1 MALAAWVVLSA
12 SAKLAHGQGTGGP
25 IVNDSKVGY
34 IDCAIPSDV
43 FRVRYDSTSNN
54 RVPSRAE
61 FFYAKGAPLGP
72 GLPFPE
78 RSVDYQDISAYL
90 ELRLQPG
97 LSGFLDVPARFLNPD
112 INDNT
117 GGFGDLNAGFKYALR
132 TTDSEVLSFQLRTFV
147 PTGDAQRGL
156 GTNHVS
162 LEPAILFYE
171 SLGER
176 AGVEAECRYWVPI
189 GGTDFA
195 GEVVRYGIGAHYD
208 IYTNNGM
215 RLSPVVEVV
224 GWTVLAGK
232 ESVLIHWAVAWCAT
246 PTARRSSIPSSACD
260 WNSPIRQICTLAGS
274 RPDRRPLVRKHV
286 PLRIA
291 VAPTNQNQSL
301 VERAG
306 AALSSRSNVIANS
319 CPISTS
325 DKARG
330 IARTA
335 VDCRSV
341 FEPLRC
347 SGNRDSAV
355 SSLAA
360 CQFFQLQP

>member
-1 MALAAWVVLSA
+1 MLSIRRKADPGQSFEKCTRRPSGLTASIWVAFAAWVLLSA
-12 SAKLAHGQGTGGP
+12 SAKLVNGQGTGGP

-34 IDCAIPSDV
+34 IDCAIPSDI
-43 FRVRYDSTSNN
+43 FRVRYDSTYNN

-61 FFYAKGAPLGP
+61 FFYAQGAPLGP

-78 RSVDYQDISAYL
+78 SSVDYQDISAYM

-97 LSGFLDVPARFLNPD
+97 LSGFVDVPVRFLNPD

-117 GGFGDLNAGFKYALR
+117 RGIGDLNAGFKYALR
-132 TTDSEVLSFQLRTFV
+132 TTEADVLSFQLRTFV

-208 IYTNNGM
+208 IDTNHGT

-232 ESVLIHWAVAWCAT
+232 ESVLDPLGGGVVRDADGTTIV
-246 PTARRSSIPSSACD
+246 
-260 WNSPIRQICTLAGS
+260 NSKLGMRLELTDQADLYAGWG
-274 RPDRRPLVRKHV
+274 RGLTGDRWYENTYRLE
-286 PLRIA
+286 LR
-291 VAPTNQNQSL
+291 L
-301 VERAG
+301 
-306 AALSSRSNVIANS
+306 LY
-319 CPISTS
+319 
-325 DKARG
+325 
-330 IARTA
+330 
-335 VDCRSV
+335 
-341 FEPLRC
+341 
-347 SGNRDSAV
+347 
-355 SSLAA
+355 
-360 CQFFQLQP
+360 